1 MKAIEAEE
9 SRGKHKDVKDRL
21 IRELSPNGQYVNP
34 LAPFSSEVYGLN
46 LHQLETAEVEQHV
59 SSTPNIL
66 LRDYK
71 QFICS
76 KGSGGKNARTAFFKN
91 LQSLLLRSI
100 LMLESK
106 LMVIYFY

>member
-1 MKAIEAEE
+1 LENVGKPAQDLHGTIVKAVEYEE
-9 SRGKHKDVKDRL
+9 SRGKHKDLKDRL
-21 IRELSPNGQYVNP
+21 AIL
-34 LAPFSSEVYGLN
+34 SSEVYGLN

-76 KGSGGKNARTAFFKN
+76 KGSGGKNARTAFF
-91 LQSLLLRSI
+91 QTFA
-100 LMLESK
+100 ESFVK
-106 LMVIYFY
+106 KYFKA